1 MDDEQQRDPHHPDEE
16 PAAAEPSPVATPGAS
31 APADPAPDLD
41 RIESGD
47 GPGQTPGE

>member
-1 MDDEQQRDPHHPDEE
+1 MDDEQRDTHHPDDE
-16 PAAAEPSPVATPGAS
+16 PGAAEPSPMTDPGPS
-31 APADPAPDLD
+31 APDDPAPDLD